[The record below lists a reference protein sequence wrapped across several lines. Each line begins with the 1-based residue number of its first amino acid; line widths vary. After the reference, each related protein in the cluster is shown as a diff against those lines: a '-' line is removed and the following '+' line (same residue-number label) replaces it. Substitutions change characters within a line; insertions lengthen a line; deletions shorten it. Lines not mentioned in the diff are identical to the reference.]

1 MFLKVFLIYICIWMP
16 DDDALSLQAEL
27 SIKTCSNEARKCCC
41 VKATDNIPESKFTQQ
56 VAGKE
61 MSFESCSNRINI

>member
-1 MFLKVFLIYICIWMP
+1 MP

-27 SIKTCSNEARKCCC
+27 TIKTCSNEAGNIAVSKP
-41 VKATDNIPESKFTQQ
+41 DNIPVAKLTQQ

-61 MSFESCSNRINI
+61 LSPESCSNRISI